1 MSALLA
7 PIGWLEEAE
16 DRPARGRLRMVPP
29 TPARLAR
36 FPFILVLIGVFAI
49 GMAGLLLLN
58 TTLQNQAFQARRLD
72 REATSLAYQQAAL
85 ESQIDQLGGTAELAR
100 RASALG
106 MRPNTEPAFLVLP
119 GGKVVGTA
127 QRVSGGEA
135 PDLIVKTP
143 AEVAAERAA
152 AKAKR
157 EAKAAAAAAKAK
169 AAEEQRKQRRPPRQR
184 RRPTPRRRRSSRRD
198 VTDHAERSPT
208 GRVDGPHSR

>member
-85 ESQIDQLGGTAELAR
+85 ESQIDQLGGTAELAG

-106 MRPNTEPAFLVLP
+106 MRPNTQPAFLVLP
-119 GGKVVGTA
+119 GGKVIGSA
-127 QRVSGGEA
+127 RRVSGGEA

-143 AEVAAERAA
+143 AELAAERAA
-152 AKAKR
+152 AQAKR

-169 AAEEQRKQRRPPRQR
+169 AAEEQRKQKAAAAAKKKA
-184 RRPTPRRRRSSRRD
+184 D
-198 VTDHAERSPT
+198 AEAKKQQQA
-208 GRVDGPHSR
+208 GPH

>member
-16 DRPARGRLRMVPP
+16 ATKSARGRLRMVPP
-29 TPARLAR
+29 APARLAR
-36 FPFILVLIGVFAI
+36 FPFILVLIGVFAV

-72 REATSLAYQQAAL
+72 REATALAYQQAAL
-85 ESQIDQLGGTAELAR
+85 ESQIDQLGGAAELAR

-119 GGKVVGTA
+119 SGKVVGNTR
-127 QRVSGGEA
+127 RVSGGEA

-143 AEVAAERAA
+143 AELAAERAA
-152 AKAKR
+152 AQAKR

-169 AAEEQRKQRRPPRQR
+169 AAEELRKQEAAAAAKKKA
-184 RRPTPRRRRSSRRD
+184 D
-198 VTDHAERSPT
+198 AEAKKKADAEAKKKQQA
-208 GRVDGPHSR
+208 GHH

>member
-16 DRPARGRLRMVPP
+16 ATKSARGRLRMVPP

-36 FPFILVLIGVFAI
+36 FPFILVLIGVFAV

-72 REATSLAYQQAAL
+72 REATALAYQQAAL
-85 ESQIDQLGGTAELAR
+85 ASQIDQLGGAAELAR

-106 MRPNTEPAFLVLP
+106 MRPNTQPAFLVLP
-119 GGKVVGTA
+119 GGKIVGDTK
-127 QRVSGGEA
+127 RVSGGEA

-143 AEVAAERAA
+143 AELAAERAA
-152 AKAKR
+152 AQAKR

-169 AAEEQRKQRRPPRQR
+169 AAEEQRKLKAAAAAKKKA
-184 RRPTPRRRRSSRRD
+184 D
-198 VTDHAERSPT
+198 AEAKKKQQA
-208 GRVDGPHSR
+208 GH